1 MKRYAVFA
9 YDQYYPSGGWS
20 DFIGWADSPDEAM
33 ELNNALKY
41 GPRDNIELVSTETWE
56 VEWEGG

>member
-9 YDQYYPSGGWS
+9 YDNYDAVGGWN

-33 ELNNALKY
+33 ELNKAIFSY
-41 GPRDNIELVSTETWE
+41 PRDNLQLVSTETWA